1 MMSRPQLQPQEGER
15 SFAQQLGSKKQ
26 AHIGKG
32 NFQRRPS
39 LAEAVRS
46 KTNEVVMPF
55 HSKIAP
61 GDMRQ
66 LALIAHNNMKPAMK
80 KFINTYSEIL
90 KKFRITGT
98 QTTMA
103 MCKALWGDDPSVEY
117 GLTCTS
123 GPLGGD
129 AQIAAL
135 ICMEDLGAIIFFV
148 DPLSAHAHQPD
159 IDSLLRLSNCG
170 NIIVC
175 PNPSSASLMMYTLR
189 TVLLEGHSA
198 RGMIPSF
205 FETLESPAVMRYKQQ
220 QAAALANVIK
230 VTPHPA
236 PVPQATESEPE
247 LNDDDEEVMPPSA
260 LKQGVKK
267 NKTKRAAPRP
277 RPRLSL
283 SESAIDRALMG
294 ESCVFGPDLQAMLLS
309 DLNNGE
315 DDEED
320 ADAADAADAA
330 PTSGHHPLVDHN
342 TLDYSGHRN
351 PSMDLSEHPEYNMV
365 NSTHTLDYS
374 GHQNP
379 LMDLSQHPEY
389 NMVNSTHTHL
399 GSVEES
405 KYEDDYYSDS
415 LEEEDDEDAVVA
427 APIAATA
434 ANTDTGARVSKGLFG
449 SKPFS
454 LISKGGR
461 GVKNLRKKAAR
472 KLSSKTRQEQDS
484 PSIVTTAAAASAS
497 GQSVMEPEK
506 SDLESEML
514 MLALK
519 QQAELIEILKDRHSH
534 QQS

>member
-1 MMSRPQLQPQEGER
+1 MMSRSRPQPQLQREEGEG
-15 SFAQQLGSKKQ
+15 SFAQQLGSRKQ
-26 AHIGKG
+26 VPVGRG

-39 LAEAVRS
+39 LIEAVSS

-80 KFINTYSEIL
+80 EFIKTYSEIL

-103 MCKALWGDDPSVEY
+103 MCKALWGDVPSVEY

-129 AQIAAL
+129 AQITAL

-230 VTPHPA
+230 GTPHPA

-260 LKQGVKK
+260 LKQGVEK

-277 RPRLSL
+277 RPRRLSL
-283 SESAIDRALMG
+283 LDSAIDRALMG
-294 ESCVFGPDLQAMLLS
+294 ESCVFGPDQQAMLLS
-309 DLNNGE
+309 DLNNDE

-320 ADAADAADAA
+320 AAAADAAAADAA

-342 TLDYSGHRN
+342 ALDYSGHPN
-351 PSMDLSEHPEYNMV
+351 PSMDLSEHLEYNMV

-374 GHQNP
+374 GHPNP

-399 GSVEES
+399 LGSVEES
-405 KYEDDYYSDS
+405 KYEDDDS
-415 LEEEDDEDAVVA
+415 LEEED

-434 ANTDTGARVSKGLFG
+434 ANTDTDTGARVSKGFLF
-449 SKPFS
+449 KPFS

-461 GVKNLRKKAAR
+461 GVKNLRRKAAR
-472 KLSSKTRQEQDS
+472 KLSSKTRQEQDR

-497 GQSVMEPEK
+497 GQSVMEREK
-506 SDLESEML
+506 SYLESEML

>member
-1 MMSRPQLQPQEGER
+1 MKL
-15 SFAQQLGSKKQ
+15 SFLLAQQLGSKKQ
-26 AHIGKG
+26 VRVGKG

-39 LAEAVRS
+39 LIEAVSS

-61 GDMRQ
+61 SDMRQ

-80 KFINTYSEIL
+80 EFINTYSEVL

-103 MCKALWGDDPSVEY
+103 MCKSMWGNDPSVEY

-135 ICMEDLGAIIFFV
+135 IISMEDLGGIIFFV
-148 DPLSAHAHQPD
+148 DPLSAHPHQPD

-205 FETLESPAVMRYKQQ
+205 FETLESPAVMRYKRQ

-230 VTPHPA
+230 GTPHPDPA
-236 PVPQATESEPE
+236 PVPQAAEPE
-247 LNDDDEEVMPPSA
+247 LNDDDEEVMVMAPSA
-260 LKQGVKK
+260 LALAQGVEK
-267 NKTKRAAPRP
+267 NKTKRTASRQ
-277 RPRLSL
+277 RPRLSG
-283 SESAIDRALMG
+283 SAIDRALMG
-294 ESCVFGPDLQAMLLS
+294 ESIVFGPDLQAMLSEL
-309 DLNNGE
+309 NGE

-320 ADAADAADAA
+320 ADAADAA
-330 PTSGHHPLVDHN
+330 PTSATVVTVPLVDHN
-342 TLDYSGHRN
+342 TLDYSGH
-351 PSMDLSEHPEYNMV
+351 PSPL
-365 NSTHTLDYS
+365 
-374 GHQNP
+374 P
-379 LMDLSQHPEY
+379 LMDLSAHPDY
-389 NMVNSTHTHL
+389 NMVDSTHTHL

-405 KYEDDYYSDS
+405 KYEDDDS
-415 LEEEDDEDAVVA
+415 LEGEEDAVET
-427 APIAATA
+427 APISVTA
-434 ANTDTGARVSKGLFG
+434 ASTDTGARVSKGLFG

-454 LISKGGR
+454 SISKGRR
-461 GVKNLRKKAAR
+461 GVKNLCKKAAIPTNVH
-472 KLSSKTRQEQDS
+472 LW
-484 PSIVTTAAAASAS
+484 
-497 GQSVMEPEK
+497 
-506 SDLESEML
+506 
-514 MLALK
+514 
-519 QQAELIEILKDRHSH
+519 
-534 QQS
+534 